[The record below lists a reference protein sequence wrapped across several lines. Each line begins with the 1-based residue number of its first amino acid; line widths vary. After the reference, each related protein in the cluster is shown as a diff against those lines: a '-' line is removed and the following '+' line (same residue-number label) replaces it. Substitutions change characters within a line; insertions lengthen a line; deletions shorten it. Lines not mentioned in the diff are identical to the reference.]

1 MLHGFM
7 KKRCP
12 KCGGNICVD
21 SDCYLEGG
29 LISWAEQVS
38 CLQCG
43 YIIYDFEQLS
53 GSDKTSPDLER
64 KAPMK
69 EPLLAA

>member
-1 MLHGFM
+1 MIHGFI

-12 KCGGNICVD
+12 KCGGNVCVD

-29 LISWAEQVS
+29 FMSWAEQAS

-43 YIIYDFEQLS
+43 YIIYGFEQLS
-53 GSDKTSPDLER
+53 GSDKKSHTLSEV
-64 KAPMK
+64 AS
-69 EPLLAA
+69 

>member
-1 MLHGFM
+1 MIYGFV

-21 SDCYLEGG
+21 SDYHLEGG
-29 LISWAEQVS
+29 LIVWSEQVS

-43 YIIYDFEQLS
+43 YIIYDFVEE
-53 GSDKTSPDLER
+53 SDKTSPALS
-64 KAPMK
+64 KIASG
-69 EPLLAA
+69 